1 MFPIAGSIAIL
12 LLLVLASSFTVRPA
26 AESLSARITDQ
37 EFWRLISDLSE
48 PNGFFRS
55 DNLLSNELWFQYVI
69 PDLTKTAKAGRVYLG
84 VGPEQN
90 FTYIAALR
98 PKMVFIFDIRR
109 GNLDLQ
115 LMYKALFELSADRAD
130 FVSHLFS
137 RPRPDGLSTT
147 SSAQRIF
154 TAYRNA
160 ESSEAYY
167 DENFKAIKDLLI
179 TKHHWP
185 ISDAD
190 LEGMDYVYRHFYQFG
205 PRINYNSSLNTGI
218 GGFSG
223 FGRTTYAD
231 LMAADDGQGQAR
243 SYLASEENFAFL
255 KELESKNLLVP
266 VVGDFAGPKAI
277 RSVGRYLKEH
287 GATVTAFYTSN
298 VEQYLFQQNDDWKK
312 FFSNVATLPIDGN
325 STFIRSVS
333 NRGFQYRSSG
343 AGPRAMPRLSAIADL
358 LNAFNGGRMS
368 GYADVIAMSK

>member
-1 MFPIAGSIAIL
+1 MITFAHREMSKRVLFSLIGSIAIV
-12 LLLVLASSFTVRPA
+12 LLLVPTSSFTVRPA

-37 EFWRLISDLSE
+37 EFWRLISDFSE

-90 FTYIAALR
+90 FTYITALK

-115 LMYKALFELSADRAD
+115 LMYKALFELSSDRAD
-130 FVSHLFS
+130 FVSRLFS
-137 RPRPDGLSTT
+137 RLRPDGLS
-147 SSAQRIF
+147 SSSTAQRIF
-154 TAYRNA
+154 AAYRNA

-167 DENFKAIKDLLI
+167 DENFKAIKDVLM

-190 LEGMDYVYRHFYQFG
+190 LEGIDYVYRHFYQFG

-218 GGFSG
+218 GGFGG

-231 LMAADDGQGQAR
+231 LMSTDDGQGQAR
-243 SYLASEENFAFL
+243 SYLASEENFAS
-255 KELESKNLLVP
+255 SKNS
-266 VVGDFAGPKAI
+266 KRKI
-277 RSVGRYLKEH
+277 C
-287 GATVTAFYTSN
+287 
-298 VEQYLFQQNDDWKK
+298 WC
-312 FFSNVATLPIDGN
+312 
-325 STFIRSVS
+325 
-333 NRGFQYRSSG
+333 RSS
-343 AGPRAMPRLSAIADL
+343 ATSPDQKPFEPSQRT
-358 LNAFNGGRMS
+358 
-368 GYADVIAMSK
+368 

>member
-1 MFPIAGSIAIL
+1 MSKRVLFPLIGSIAIV
-12 LLLVLASSFTVRPA
+12 LLLVPASSFTVRPA

-37 EFWRLISDLSE
+37 EFWRLISDFSE

-90 FTYIAALR
+90 FTYITALK

-115 LMYKALFELSADRAD
+115 LMYKALFELSSDRAD
-130 FVSHLFS
+130 FVSRLFS
-137 RPRPDGLSTT
+137 RLRPDGLS
-147 SSAQRIF
+147 SSSTAQRIF
-154 TAYRNA
+154 AAYRNA

-167 DENFKAIKDLLI
+167 DGNFKAIKDVLM

-190 LEGMDYVYRHFYQFG
+190 LEGIDYVYRHFYQFG

-218 GGFSG
+218 GGFGG

-231 LMAADDGQGQAR
+231 LMSTDDGQGQAR
-243 SYLASEENFAFL
+243 SYLASEENFSFL
-255 KELESKNLLVP
+255 KELEAKNLLVP

-277 RSVGRYLKEH
+277 RAVATYLKEKD
-287 GATVTAFYTSN
+287 ATVSAFYLSN
-298 VEQYLFQQNDDWKK
+298 VEQYLRQNGVWDN
-312 FFSNVATLPIDGN
+312 FCRNVSTLPLDDS
-325 STFIRSVS
+325 STFIRSVRDGQYGFG
-333 NRGFQYRSSG
+333 RG
-343 AGPRAMPRLSAIADL
+343 
-358 LNAFNGGRMS
+358 LNSELGKMTE
-368 GYADVIAMSK
+368 DVAECGLPQK